1 MELVP
6 GKMSDRHLLF
16 LALEQQ
22 RKLTTEQNEA
32 LRKELRD
39 RIENGRHGPR

>member
-1 MELVP
+1 MEFAP
-6 GKMSDRHLLF
+6 EKISDRRLLF

-22 RKLTTEQNEA
+22 HKLTTEQNEA

-39 RIENGRHGPR
+39 RVENGRHRPE